1 MAGDEP
7 GELQSPAAPVCSA
20 HEVILDEPLESGTLS
35 TLPQVVL
42 WLLPEERQMW
52 CLPGMVEVEGTVLCL
67 ATVAA

>member
-1 MAGDEP
+1 M
-7 GELQSPAAPVCSA
+7 
-20 HEVILDEPLESGTLS
+20 HILDEPLECGTLS

-42 WLLPEERQMW
+42 WLLPEEGQMW